1 MDEISIKNCN
11 LRSKYCSIHCGGNNL
26 PWASKHAAI
35 LPQRQ
40 IYVDQST
47 QGCRSNGFVAVDNSK
62 IYNNN

>member
-1 MDEISIKNCN
+1 LDQISIKNCN
-11 LRSKYCSIHCGGNNL
+11 LRSKYCSNHCGGNIL

-47 QGCRSNGFVAVDNSK
+47 YGCRINGFVFVWNFK
-62 IYNNN
+62 IWNDI